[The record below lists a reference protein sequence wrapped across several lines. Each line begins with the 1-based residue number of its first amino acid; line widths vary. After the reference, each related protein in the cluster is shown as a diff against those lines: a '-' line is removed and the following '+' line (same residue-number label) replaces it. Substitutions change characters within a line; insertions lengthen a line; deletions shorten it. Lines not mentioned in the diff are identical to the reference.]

1 MACGLARGQSSQKQP
16 APMRRVFFLPPG
28 APQPYWRLECLKSK
42 LRRLPAPCPCQR
54 SCTWFAE
61 RSGLESRRSPKRLA
75 AEPKTVL
82 ISEDDWLARL
92 YPNEIHAIADYVRCA
107 GRLREA
113 MAGHITALLAAGTSV
128 VLDFSSNTTTTRSW
142 ARGVFEKAGAAHRLH
157 YLEVP
162 EEVCKARL
170 RVRNLSGEHP
180 FQTTDAE
187 FDQITS
193 HCIPPGAEEG
203 FNIVR
208 YG

>member
-1 MACGLARGQSSQKQP
+1 MLEIEAAQTASTLSVPAVLHMVCGKIG
-16 APMRRVFFLPPG
+16 
-28 APQPYWRLECLKSK
+28 
-42 LRRLPAPCPCQR
+42 
-54 SCTWFAE
+54 
-61 RSGLESRRSPKRLA
+61 SGKTTLTKRLA

-128 VLDFSSNTTTTRSW
+128 VLDFPSNTTTTRSW

-162 EEVCKARL
+162 DEVCKARL
-170 RVRNLSGEHP
+170 RARNLSGEHP

-193 HCIPPGAEEG
+193 HFIPPGAEEG

>member
-1 MACGLARGQSSQKQP
+1 MCTSGTTQP
-16 APMRRVFFLPPG
+16 GIA
-28 APQPYWRLECLKSK
+28 
-42 LRRLPAPCPCQR
+42 LPAPAVLHMVCGKIG
-54 SCTWFAE
+54 
-61 RSGLESRRSPKRLA
+61 SGKSTLTKRLA
-75 AEPKTVL
+75 TEPTTVL

-113 MAGHITALLAAGTSV
+113 MAGHIEALLAAGTSV
-128 VLDFSSNTTTTRSW
+128 VLDFPSNTTATRGW
-142 ARGVFEKAGAAHRLH
+142 ARGVFEKAGATHRLH
-157 YLEVP
+157 YLDVP
-162 EEVCKARL
+162 DEVCKARL

-180 FQTTDAE
+180 FETSDAE

-193 HCIPPGAEEG
+193 HFVAPMAEEG